1 MDEST
6 GAFLLLLNLVGFDR
20 RESTVRV
27 DLTDLIFGGALDI
40 LTVEPL
46 LLAASEAIVLTEVIV
61 FVGAFFSVEAFVGDF
76 SMTLDSFPTACAF
89 SFLGR

>member
-6 GAFLLLLNLVGFDR
+6 GALVLLLFLVDFDR

-27 DLTDLIFGGALDI
+27 DLKDLIFGGALDV

-46 LLAASEAIVLTEVIV
+46 LLAASEAIELVEVIFFVDAFV
-61 FVGAFFSVEAFVGDF
+61 FVEAFVDDF
-76 SMTLDSFPTACAF
+76 SMALDSFATTCTF